1 MNSRVADVTEINRL
15 STLRNKDAAPMSID
29 INNRLIDAKVEPLRR
44 LHAALSVSSLF
55 NAGRTEELAELVHP
69 DVAVLSVPGVAPGAG
84 YAGREGLLRYFDEAA
99 EHGFV
104 AHAAITEA
112 HVTAA
117 GNVLASGSLLSTVH
131 DLTSDVPAWFV
142 YRFREEMV
150 SAIETYLDRDTA
162 DEQAGRPSSET
173 DPMGSS
179 GSGHPSH
186 RRSSGS
192 ACPT

>member
-1 MNSRVADVTEINRL
+1 
-15 STLRNKDAAPMSID
+15 MSIET
-29 INNRLIDAKVEPLRR
+29 NTRQIDAKVEPLRR

-55 NAGRTEELAELVHP
+55 NAGRAEELAELLHP
-69 DVAVLSVPGVAPGAG
+69 DVRVLSVPGVAPGAG

-112 HVTAA
+112 HVTET
-117 GNVLASGSLLSTVH
+117 GNVLASGSLLSTVQ

-142 YRFREEMV
+142 YRFREQLV

-162 DEQAGRPSSET
+162 REQARRPSVET
-173 DPMGSS
+173 YPMGAS
-179 GSGHPSH
+179 
-186 RRSSGS
+186 
-192 ACPT
+192 